1 MTTFNV
7 QMMQITRNVYL
18 DLLKFM
24 AIFVMV
30 LDHIGHFLLPDDL
43 FTTTVIRG
51 IGRFAMPLFFI
62 THGYLLSQRPHPP
75 SLKRIAKLLMYG
87 SFLSVGL
94 YAITNE
100 FTFNILFQ
108 FALVEIFWL
117 RYIGEMTIKEHLLDG
132 FAKKNTIQSMLET
145 ALILLLVDQ
154 VISLEQIID
163 YGVYPL
169 FYAVAGLMF
178 GYAHHYSEQRMEKV
192 AFVVLITTLSFE
204 YNPFLV
210 LLYSISVDNSML
222 YFALPSLII
231 PILVWYIPKANI
243 ELTTLRLP
251 IALVSRN
258 ALNIYVVHLL
268 AIIAIRLAL
277 PL

>member
-1 MTTFNV
+1 
-7 QMMQITRNVYL
+7 MQIMRNVYL

-24 AIFVMV
+24 AIFVMI
-30 LDHIGHFLLPDDL
+30 LDHVGNYLLPDDL
-43 FTTTVIRG
+43 FTTHVIRG
-51 IGRFAMPLFFI
+51 IGRLAMPLFFI
-62 THGYLLSQRPHPP
+62 THGYLLAQRPHPP

-87 SFLSVGL
+87 SFLSIGL

-117 RYIGEMTIKEHLLDG
+117 RYIGEITITGSSEWI
-132 FAKKNTIQSMLET
+132 AKARTIQSMLET

-231 PILVWYIPKANI
+231 PILVWYIPRANI